1 VGTVLILCVIWCL
14 TNCVQEMLN
23 KENETIPRPESTTT
37 IKETAS
43 GSRRLYSA
51 TQDQWHHLGP
61 RANSKQQ
68 PAPTQ
73 QRMFEQNQWCSRR
86 KLNDASNNLL
96 FQQSAGLRLPQVP
109 TNKLPGFNSQKS
121 LHRSNVVETPVRFRL
136 DNSSSSS
143 DDASSTDSDFSSG
156 SDDD

>member
-1 VGTVLILCVIWCL
+1 
-14 TNCVQEMLN
+14 MLK

-37 IKETAS
+37 IKETAP

-51 TQDQWHHLGP
+51 TQDLWRHLGP

-68 PAPTQ
+68 PAPPQ
-73 QRMFEQNQWCSRR
+73 QRRFEQNQWCSRR

-121 LHRSNVVETPVRFRL
+121 LHRSNVVETPVRYRT
-136 DNSSSSS
+136 DISSSSS
-143 DDASSTDSDFSSG
+143 DDVSSTDSDFSSG